1 MSGDHHKPGALTRL
15 RNYFLTGV
23 IAVAPVFITIYL
35 IWTFVEWV
43 DSWVIPYVPSVYNPS
58 TYLPFDVPGIGLVIA
73 IFVLTIIGFL
83 TANIIGRTIV
93 GYGEQLLSRM
103 PIIRSLYNGLKQIF
117 ETVLTN
123 TNTTFKQVGLLEYPS
138 PGMWALV
145 FIATETKGEV
155 NARLRDRKIDS
166 LSVFLPTTPNPTS
179 GFLLFVPR
187 EKLVIL
193 DMSVEDAAKMIISAG
208 LVTPEHRQKQLAQIA
223 ATAAA
228 ADEPG
233 PAGSLP
239 GEEETKPD
247 ADALAAGEPPSVHN
261 PKRSRARKAA
271 SSQA

>member
-1 MSGDHHKPGALTRL
+1 MSGDHHKPGGLTRL

-43 DSWVIPYVPSVYNPS
+43 DSWVIPYVPSIYNPS
-58 TYLPFDVPGIGLVIA
+58 TYLPFDVPGIGLIIA

-123 TNTTFKQVGLLEYPS
+123 TNTTFKQVGLLEYPG

-145 FIATETKGEV
+145 FVATETRGEV
-155 NARLRDRKIDS
+155 SVSLGKRGLET

-187 EKLVIL
+187 DKLVIL
-193 DMSVEDAAKMIISAG
+193 EMSVEDAAKMIISAG
-208 LVTPEHRQKQLAQIA
+208 LVTPEYRQKQLAQLA
-223 ATAAA
+223 AESAPVGPAEDAVAPPANATATEPENGAAA
-228 ADEPG
+228 APE
-233 PAGSLP
+233 A
-239 GEEETKPD
+239 
-247 ADALAAGEPPSVHN
+247 
-261 PKRSRARKAA
+261 PKRRTRARKTAA
-271 SSQA
+271 SGT